1 MSNLGSQL
9 TVVAVGLQVYA
20 LTGSTLAVGVLGIFA
35 LVPLVA
41 LGLYG
46 GALVDAYDRRRVALL
61 ASWALWVVTG
71 LLALQAWLDVG
82 SVGVLY
88 GLVALQSAAFAINN
102 PARSAIIPR
111 LVEPR
116 LLPAANALQT
126 ISWSIALTVGPLLGA
141 FLVALWGYGIAYTI
155 DAVLFAAALWAVWR
169 LPSIPPVPVP
179 VPVPPTRPVPSVP
192 PVPPPADPTPTATA
206 TPTPTDQLSELGRA
220 HHRATSDTAA
230 GGEAEQAGEAHEP
243 ATPRRKVVG
252 ISSVVDGLRYLA
264 TRPNVRTT
272 FLVDLAAMILAF
284 PRVLLPAVGVLF
296 IGGGETT
303 TGVLSAAFAVGAV
316 LAGVFSGALSRVR
329 WQGLVIAWAITAW
342 GLSIAAFG
350 AVLLVV
356 GRNEPSQVLVGGL
369 VAACVALAL
378 AGASDGERRLPTD
391 DPADRDPRR
400 HARPPPGRLHRGG
413 RRWPTPRRG
422 GPRRPGE
429 LVRRGV
435 GRGGGRAGL
444 HRRGVAH
451 PAGPAALPA
460 VRRAAPRAVA
470 RHDRPGR
477 PGEQGARRRR
487 AGRAGPLAEPAARP
501 GPRAQRQPVLHAR

>member
-1 MSNLGSQL
+1 MPRLDGILADTTPLRVSPPFRRLWWGLGISNLGSQL

-46 GALVDAYDRRRVALL
+46 GALVDAYDRRKVALL

-169 LPSIPPVPVP
+169 LPSIPPV
-179 VPVPPTRPVPSVP
+179 
-192 PVPPPADPTPTATA
+192 
-206 TPTPTDQLSELGRA
+206 L
-220 HHRATSDTAA
+220 TSDVSEPASTPGHGGPDNPA
-230 GGEAEQAGEAHEP
+230 GDG

-356 GRNEPSQVLVGGL
+356 GRTEPSQVLVGGL

-378 AGASDGERRLPTD
+378 AGASDAVSAVFRQTILQTATPD
-391 DPADRDPRR
+391 DMR
-400 HARPPPGRLHRGG
+400 GRLQGVFIVVVA
-413 RRWPTPRRG
+413 G
-422 GPRRPGE
+422 GPRLGE
-429 LVRRGV
+429 VVLGAQASWF
-435 GRGGGRAGL
+435 GEAW
-444 HRRGVAH
+444 A
-451 PAGPAALPA
+451 
-460 VRRAAPRAVA
+460 AVA
-470 RHDRPGR
+470 G
-477 PGEQGARRRR
+477 G
-487 AGRAGPLAEPAARP
+487 LACIVVVWLIL
-501 GPRAQRQPVLHAR
+501 RAQPRFLKYDALHPEP

>member
-1 MSNLGSQL
+1 MPRLDGILADTTPLRVSPPFRRLWWGLGVSNLGSQL

-20 LTGSTLAVGVLGIFA
+20 LTGSTLAVGVLGVFA

-46 GALVDAYDRRRVALL
+46 GALVDAYDRRKVALL

-141 FLVALWGYGIAYTI
+141 FLVALWGYGIAYSI
-155 DAVLFAAALWAVWR
+155 DVVLFAAALWAVWR
-169 LPSIPPVPVP
+169 LPSIPPVLAPQGG
-179 VPVPPTRPVPSVP
+179 S
-192 PVPPPADPTPTATA
+192 
-206 TPTPTDQLSELGRA
+206 G
-220 HHRATSDTAA
+220 AA
-230 GGEAEQAGEAHEP
+230 GSDAVAAGVDGDQAV
-243 ATPRRKVVG
+243 PRRKVVG

-350 AVLLVV
+350 GVLLLV
-356 GRNEPSQVLVGGL
+356 GSTNPPQVLVGGL
-369 VAACVALAL
+369 IAACIALAL
-378 AGASDGERRLPTD
+378 AGASDAVSAVFRQTILQTATPD
-391 DPADRDPRR
+391 DMR
-400 HARPPPGRLHRGG
+400 GRLQGVFIVVVA
-413 RRWPTPRRG
+413 G
-422 GPRRPGE
+422 GPRLGE
-429 LVRRGV
+429 VVLGAQASWF
-435 GRGGGRAGL
+435 GEGWA
-444 HRRGVAH
+444 
-451 PAGPAALPA
+451 
-460 VRRAAPRAVA
+460 AVA
-470 RHDRPGR
+470 G
-477 PGEQGARRRR
+477 G
-487 AGRAGPLAEPAARP
+487 LACIVVVWLILRTQPRFLKYDALHPEP
-501 GPRAQRQPVLHAR
+501 

>member
-1 MSNLGSQL
+1 MPRLDGILADTTPLRVSPPFRRLWWGLGISNLGSQL

-46 GALVDAYDRRRVALL
+46 GALVDAYDRRKVALL

-169 LPSIPPVPVP
+169 LPSIPPV
-179 VPVPPTRPVPSVP
+179 
-192 PVPPPADPTPTATA
+192 
-206 TPTPTDQLSELGRA
+206 L
-220 HHRATSDTAA
+220 TS
-230 GGEAEQAGEAHEP
+230 GVSEP
-243 ATPRRKVVG
+243 ASTPGHGGPDNPAGDGAAPRRKVVG

-378 AGASDGERRLPTD
+378 AGASDAVSAVFRQTILQTATPD
-391 DPADRDPRR
+391 DMR
-400 HARPPPGRLHRGG
+400 GRLQGVFIVVVA
-413 RRWPTPRRG
+413 G
-422 GPRRPGE
+422 GPRLGE
-429 LVRRGV
+429 VVLGAQASWF
-435 GRGGGRAGL
+435 GEAW
-444 HRRGVAH
+444 A
-451 PAGPAALPA
+451 
-460 VRRAAPRAVA
+460 AVA
-470 RHDRPGR
+470 G
-477 PGEQGARRRR
+477 G
-487 AGRAGPLAEPAARP
+487 LACIVVVWLIL
-501 GPRAQRQPVLHAR
+501 RAQPRFLRYDALHPEP